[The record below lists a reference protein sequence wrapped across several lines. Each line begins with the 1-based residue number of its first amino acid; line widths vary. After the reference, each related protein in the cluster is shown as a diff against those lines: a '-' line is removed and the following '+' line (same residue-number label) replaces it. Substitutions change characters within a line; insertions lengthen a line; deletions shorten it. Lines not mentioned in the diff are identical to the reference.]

1 MRVLQSAPSFFKVLI
16 EKTYQRLLML
26 TTLLLWK
33 LTAWAQD
40 DDIDGDVGKDVG
52 TFPSIL
58 PEEEEEFLGALHFH
72 FSTMEIILLV
82 LAAVV
87 LFILNAMKI
96 NKGCWYCIF
105 YFVLVFFLLTKC
117 T

>member
-33 LTAWAQD
+33 LTVWAQD
-40 DDIDGDVGKDVG
+40 DDVDNNDVGSL
-52 TFPSIL
+52 TSIV
-58 PEEEEEFLGALHFH
+58 PEEEEDFMDAFHFH

-105 YFVLVFFLLTKC
+105 YFVLVFFLLIKC

>member
-1 MRVLQSAPSFFKVLI
+1 MRVLISAPSFFKVLL
-16 EKTYQRLLML
+16 EKTYQRLLL
-26 TTLLLWK
+26 SSTLLLWK

-40 DDIDGDVGKDVG
+40 DDVDNDVG
-52 TFPSIL
+52 TFTTIL
-58 PEEEEEFLGALHFH
+58 PDEEEDLMDTFQFH
-72 FSTMEIILLV
+72 LSTMEIILLV

-87 LFILNAMKI
+87 LYILNAMKI

-105 YFVLVFFLLTKC
+105 YFVLVFFLLIKC

>member
-1 MRVLQSAPSFFKVLI
+1 MRVLISAPSFFDVLI

-26 TTLLLWK
+26 STLLLWK

-40 DDIDGDVGKDVG
+40 DDVDNNDVGSL
-52 TFPSIL
+52 TSIV
-58 PEEEEEFLGALHFH
+58 PEEEEDLMGAFHFH

-105 YFVLVFFLLTKC
+105 YFVLVFFLLIKC